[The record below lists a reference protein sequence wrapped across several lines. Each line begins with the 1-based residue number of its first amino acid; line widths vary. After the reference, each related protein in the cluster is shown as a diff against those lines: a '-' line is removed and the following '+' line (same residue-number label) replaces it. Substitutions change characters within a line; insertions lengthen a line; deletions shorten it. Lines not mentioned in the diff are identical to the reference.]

1 MTLLS
6 SSAESRKAAELIQR
20 WLPRIFTLLLLALLA
35 LAGWQWRNGPPVS
48 ANLLELVPTDAPDAL
63 EQLAEQRMQEPLNR
77 ELVVLIRH
85 TNSQRAI
92 AMAAELGSDW
102 QASGLFEKVQ
112 WNLQADI
119 PALRQQ
125 LLQSR
130 LALLG
135 AADRQ
140 RLIDNPQAFIEQR
153 VRALYDPFNT
163 FSLVS
168 TDQDWLG
175 LTQLI
180 QRNLPRNSSVSIDLN
195 GALLAESQGQTWAFL
210 RARTLGNAFD
220 GNLPQQVAER
230 VASARQRVQAQG
242 GELLATSGLLY
253 AANGQRQASHEMSVI
268 GGIASAAALLL
279 MLLVFRRIR
288 IVLALIPAL
297 VGILAGLVACV
308 ALFGHI
314 HVLTLVLGASLIGV
328 AIDYPLHYLS
338 KSWTLQPWNN
348 WSALRATWSGLTLG
362 LATNAIGYLALA
374 FTPFP
379 ALQQVALFSAAG
391 LLGSYLYSVCL
402 LPALLGN
409 APLRPWSTP
418 LGWAQRLLALRASLL
433 QRIGTPLLFGALLL
447 FCAAGVAQL
456 TSKNDLRQWISNP
469 PELLGESQAIGR
481 IIDFQP
487 TSQFFLVRAAD
498 QQQLLQRQAELGQR
512 LDQLVAQGKLTSYL
526 ALSQLLAPAAEQQR
540 LRQALAQLPAHAQ
553 ALQAVGVSAP
563 ALAAEIQQLQALPE
577 QDLEQALAGPLGEIW
592 RPLWLGNDRS
602 QTGAQGVAGLVS
614 LQGLSDTGVLAAQAR
629 GLPGVQLVDRLA
641 ELNRLFAST
650 QVSAAQLK
658 LLSCLLILALLCVPF
673 GLRGALR
680 TLAVSLLAAMASLA
694 SLGWLGQPLTL
705 FSLFGLL
712 LVTAI
717 GVDYAIIM
725 REQVGGAATS
735 LLGTLLAAL
744 STWLSFGL
752 LALSATPAVS
762 NFGLAVSLG
771 LVFSFLLAPW
781 AASEEQRQGQLQL
794 EAA

>member
-1 MTLLS
+1 MNKSRGVNKGWKL
-6 SSAESRKAAELIQR
+6 AER
-20 WLPRIFTLLLLALLA
+20 WLPRLFALLLLALLA

-63 EQLAEQRMQEPLNR
+63 EQRAEQRMQEPLNR

-85 TNSQRAI
+85 ADSQRAI
-92 AMAAELGSDW
+92 AMAAELGAAW

-112 WNLQADI
+112 WNLQADF

-140 RLIDNPQAFIEQR
+140 LLIDAPQAFIEQR
-153 VRALYDPFNT
+153 VQALYDPFAG
-163 FSLVS
+163 FSLVGA
-168 TDQDWLG
+168 DQDWLG

-180 QRNLPRNSSVSIDLN
+180 QRNLPRNGNVTIDLN
-195 GALLAESQGQTWAFL
+195 GALLAQSQGQTWAFL
-210 RARTLGNAFD
+210 RARTLGSAFD

-230 VASARQRVQAQG
+230 VASARQLVQAQG

-253 AANGQRQASHEMSVI
+253 AANGQRQASHEMSLI

-279 MLLVFRRIR
+279 MLLLFRRVR
-288 IVLALIPAL
+288 IVLAFIPAL
-297 VGILAGLVACV
+297 VGVLAGLVACV

-338 KSWTLQPWNN
+338 KSWTLQPWN
-348 WSALRATWSGLTLG
+348 SLTALQVTLPGLSLG

-391 LLGSYLYSVCL
+391 LLGSYLCSVCW
-402 LPALLGN
+402 LPVLIGN
-409 APLRPWSTP
+409 QPLRPWPAP
-418 LGWAQRLLALRASLL
+418 LRWADRLLALRASLL
-433 QRIGTPLLFGALLL
+433 ERIGTPWLLGAFLL

-456 TSKNDLRQWISNP
+456 STKNDLRQWISNP
-469 PELLGESQAIGR
+469 PQLLSEAQAIGR

-498 QQQLLQRQAELGQR
+498 QQQLLQRQAQLGQR
-512 LDQLVAQGKLTSYL
+512 LDRLVAQGQLGSYL

-553 ALQAVGVSAP
+553 ALQALGVSAQ

-592 RPLWLGNDRS
+592 RPLWLGEDSS
-602 QTGAQGVAGLVS
+602 QAGVAGLVS
-614 LQGLSDTGVLAAQAR
+614 LQGLSDTGLLAAQAQ
-629 GLPGVQLVDRLA
+629 GLPGVQLVDRLG
-641 ELNRLFAST
+641 ELNHLFAST
-650 QVSAAQLK
+650 QISAAQLK
-658 LLSCLLILALLCVPF
+658 LLSCLLILALLCLPF
-673 GLRGALR
+673 GLHGALR
-680 TLAVSLLAAMASLA
+680 TLAVSLLAALASLA

-725 REQVGGAATS
+725 RERVGGAATS

-744 STWLSFGL
+744 TTWLSFGL
-752 LALSATPAVS
+752 LALSSTPAVS
-762 NFGLAVSLG
+762 NFGLAVGLG

-781 AASEEQRQGQLQL
+781 AASEEQAQEQLQPEL
-794 EAA
+794 AR

>member
-1 MTLLS
+1 MTSLNKRRW
-6 SSAESRKAAELIQR
+6 SALERR
-20 WLPRIFTLLLLALLA
+20 LPRLFALLLLALLA
-35 LAGWQWRNGPPVS
+35 LAGWQWRDGPPVS

-85 TNSQRAI
+85 ADSQRAI
-92 AMAAELGSDW
+92 AMAAELGETW

-112 WNLQADI
+112 WNLQADF

-140 RLIDNPQAFIEQR
+140 LLIDAPQAFIEQR
-153 VRALYDPFNT
+153 VQALYDPFAG
-163 FSLVS
+163 FSLVGA
-168 TDQDWLG
+168 DQDWLG

-180 QRNLPRNSSVSIDLN
+180 QRNLPRNGNVTIDLN
-195 GALLAESQGQTWAFL
+195 GALLAENQEQNQPQTWAFL

-220 GNLPQQVAER
+220 GNLPQQVAEQ
-230 VASARQRVQAQG
+230 VASARQLVQAQG

-253 AANGQRQASHEMSVI
+253 GAHGQQQASHEMSLI

-279 MLLVFRRIR
+279 MLVVFRRVR
-288 IVLALIPAL
+288 IVLAFIPAL
-297 VGILAGLVACV
+297 VGVLAGLVACV

-338 KSWTLQPWNN
+338 KSWTLQPWN
-348 WSALRATWSGLTLG
+348 SLTALKATLPGLSLG

-379 ALQQVALFSAAG
+379 ALQQVAVFSAAG
-391 LLGSYLYSVCL
+391 LLGSYLCSVCW
-402 LPALLGN
+402 LPALLGT
-409 APLRPWSTP
+409 APLRPWPAP
-418 LGWAQRLLALRASLL
+418 LRWAQRLLDLRASLL
-433 QRIGTPLLFGALLL
+433 ERIGTPWLLGAFLL

-456 TSKNDLRQWISNP
+456 TTKNDLRQWISNP
-469 PELLGESQAIGR
+469 PQLLSEAQAIGR

-498 QQQLLQRQAELGQR
+498 QQQLLQRQAQLGQR
-512 LDQLVAQGKLTSYL
+512 LDRLVAQGKLGSYL

-553 ALQAVGVSAP
+553 ALQALGVSAQ

-592 RPLWLGNDRS
+592 RPLWLGEDSS
-602 QTGAQGVAGLVS
+602 QAGVAGLVS
-614 LQGLSDTGVLAAQAR
+614 LQGLSDTSLLAAQAQ
-629 GLPGVQLVDRLA
+629 GLPGVQLVDRLG
-641 ELNRLFAST
+641 ELNRLFAGT
-650 QVSAAQLK
+650 QISAAQLK
-658 LLSCLLILALLCVPF
+658 LLSCLLILALLCLPF
-673 GLRGALR
+673 GLHGALR
-680 TLAVSLLAAMASLA
+680 TLAVSLLAALASLA

-725 REQVGGAATS
+725 RERVGGAATS

-744 STWLSFGL
+744 TTWLSFGL
-752 LALSATPAVS
+752 LALSSTPAVS
-762 NFGLAVSLG
+762 NFGLAVGLG

-781 AASEEQRQGQLQL
+781 AASEEQAQEQLQPEPAL
-794 EAA
+794 

>member
-1 MTLLS
+1 M
-6 SSAESRKAAELIQR
+6 ER
-20 WLPRIFTLLLLALLA
+20 WLPRLFTLLLLTLLA
-35 LAGWQWRNGPPVS
+35 LAGWQWRDGPPVS

-85 TNSQRAI
+85 ADSQRAI
-92 AMAAELGSDW
+92 AMAAELGAAW

-112 WNLQADI
+112 WNLQADF

-140 RLIDNPQAFIEQR
+140 LLIDNPQAFIEQR
-153 VRALYDPFNT
+153 VQALYDPFNS

-168 TDQDWLG
+168 ADQDWLG

-180 QRNLPRNSSVSIDLN
+180 QRNLPRNSNVTLDLN
-195 GALLAESQGQTWAFL
+195 GTLLAENQEQNQPQTWAFL
-210 RARTLGNAFD
+210 RARSLGSAFD

-230 VASARQRVQAQG
+230 VASARQQVQAQG

-268 GGIASAAALLL
+268 GGGASAIALLL
-279 MLLVFRRIR
+279 MLLLFRRVR
-288 IVLALIPAL
+288 IVLAFIPAL
-297 VGILAGLVACV
+297 VGVLAGLVACV

-348 WSALRATWSGLTLG
+348 WFAMRATLSGLSLG

-379 ALQQVALFSAAG
+379 ALQQVAVFSAAG
-391 LLGSYLYSVCL
+391 LLGSYLCSVCL

-409 APLRPWSTP
+409 APLRPWPTP
-418 LGWAQRLLALRASLL
+418 LRWAQRLLALRASLL
-433 QRIGTPLLFGALLL
+433 RRIGTPWLLGAFLL

-456 TSKNDLRQWISNP
+456 TSKNDLRQWISHP
-469 PELLGESQAIGR
+469 PQLLSESQAIGR
-481 IIDFQP
+481 IINFQP

-498 QQQLLQRQAELGQR
+498 QQQLLQRQAELSQR
-512 LDQLVAQGKLTSYL
+512 LDRLVAQGKLSSYL
-526 ALSQLLAPAAEQQR
+526 ALSQLLAPAAEQRR
-540 LRQALAQLPAHAQ
+540 LRQALTQLPAHAQ
-553 ALQAVGVSAP
+553 PLLALGVSAQ

-577 QDLEQALAGPLGEIW
+577 QNLEQALAGPLGEIW
-592 RPLWLGNDRS
+592 RPLWLGKDSS
-602 QTGAQGVAGLVS
+602 QARQEGVAGLVS
-614 LQGLSDTGVLAAQAR
+614 LQGLSDTSVLAAQAH
-629 GLPGVQLVDRLA
+629 GLPGVQLVDRLG

-650 QVSAAQLK
+650 QISAAELK
-658 LLSCLLILALLCVPF
+658 LLSCLLILALLCLPF
-673 GLRGALR
+673 GLSGALR
-680 TLAVSLLAAMASLA
+680 TLAVSLLAALASLA

-725 REQVGGAATS
+725 RERVGGAATS

-744 STWLSFGL
+744 TTWLSFGL
-752 LALSATPAVS
+752 LALSSTPAVS
-762 NFGLAVSLG
+762 NFGLAVGLG

-781 AASEEQRQGQLQL
+781 AASEEHAHAQEQLQP
-794 EAA
+794 EAAR